1 MSRRKA
7 KELKPKV
14 GEKAS
19 KGKAAA
25 SGRPMERLGMA
36 KRERYFEIFVATAL
50 FAFGLYQSILYF
62 GHKLVPI
69 SDFPIII
76 RVGHELLSLKLPTS
90 FKMAP
95 VTGLLQAC
103 LSHLV
108 GGRLPDLT
116 VGWLLNAILH
126 PFNLLLFWLIG
137 KKIFAKSAV
146 WLAIAAIITPWVL
159 YMLREPLI
167 ETTLLFFSLLTVY
180 LIITRSRWR
189 YVLASVT
196 ALVRYEG
203 AALIMA
209 AFVMDVIY
217 SRSGRQW
224 IKAFIYSVIA
234 SVPLMIWLL
243 GTALAWESQAGHYF
257 NILFAKEYV
266 DVFSETSVNKTG
278 ILLHMRLLWYVGFRR
293 LFMPY
298 PGAGEDFVELV
309 WRLSKVGAVATFF
322 FGSVYG
328 LYKRNWNI
336 LVLLIFFV
344 PYFLLHAI
352 YPHPIPRFHTNIFWI
367 ALFICWFGL
376 QSTWRII
383 NKNQRVPVAVVTTL
397 QILIVIAA
405 GAWLFE
411 LLPYLP
417 KISAVS
423 PRSASV
429 PYVTLGLAGLFL
441 GVRTFLFKPRFL
453 LQKTVILTVFAL
465 VVVSNQF
472 MLVRLLGDGQRDKEF
487 TVLAGWYSENAKP
500 GEKLAVYM
508 CGVVKMF
515 APKHAEY
522 IVNFPKAE
530 SPAKLVE
537 ACYEEDITYVVW
549 ASREGLNPTHTL
561 YRQLNLHENIVFLVK
576 PENIG
581 PYEFITQLGSRR
593 GYVNIFRLRKPPP
606 DTEQKPP
613 AE

>member
-1 MSRRKA
+1 MGRRKA
-7 KELKPKV
+7 KKFRPKV

-19 KGKAAA
+19 KSRTTGLA
-25 SGRPMERLGMA
+25 SAKRHEGSEPMA
-36 KRERYFEIFVATAL
+36 KLDLAERERYFEIFVAAAL
-50 FAFGLYQSILYF
+50 LAFGVYQSILYF

-69 SDFPIII
+69 PDFPLII
-76 RVGHELLSLKLPTS
+76 RGGHELLSFKLPTS

-108 GGRLPDLT
+108 GGRLPGLT
-116 VGWLLNAILH
+116 AGWLLNAILH

-137 KKIFAKSAV
+137 KKILAKSAV
-146 WLAIAAIITPWVL
+146 WLAIVAIITPWVL

-167 ETTLLFFSLLTVY
+167 ETTFLFFSLLTVH
-180 LIITRSRWR
+180 LILTRSRWR
-189 YVLASVT
+189 YVLASIMP
-196 ALVRYEG
+196 LVRYEG

-217 SRSGRQW
+217 SRDRRQW

-243 GTALAWESQAGHYF
+243 GTALAWESQTGHYF
-257 NILFAKEYV
+257 NILFAKEYA
-266 DVFSETSVNKTG
+266 DIFSETSVNKAG
-278 ILLHMRLLWYVGFRR
+278 ILLHMRLLWYVRFRR

-298 PGAGEDFVELV
+298 PGAGGVFVELV

-344 PYFLLHAI
+344 PYFLLHAA

-383 NKNQRVPVAVVTTL
+383 NKNQRLPAVIVIVF
-397 QILIVIAA
+397 QILIVITA

-417 KISAVS
+417 KISTMS

-429 PYVTLGLAGLFL
+429 PYVALGLAGLLL
-441 GVRTFLFKPRFL
+441 GVHIFVFKPRLL
-453 LQKTVILTVFAL
+453 LQKTAILTVFAL

-472 MLVRLLGDGQRDKEF
+472 MLVGLLGDGQRDKEF
-487 TVLAGWYSENAKP
+487 VDLAMWYSENSQP
-500 GEKLAVYM
+500 GEKVAVYM
-508 CGVVKMF
+508 HAVVKMF

-522 IVNFPKAE
+522 IVDFPKAE

-549 ASREGLNPTHTL
+549 ATREGLNPTHTR
-561 YRQLNLHENIVFLVK
+561 YRRWNLHENIAMLGK
-576 PENIG
+576 PRNIG
-581 PYEFITQLGSRR
+581 HYEFITQLGSRR
-593 GYVNIFRLRKPPP
+593 GYVNVFRLRKPN
-606 DTEQKPP
+606 
-613 AE
+613 